1 MHIFLGFNTVS
12 ESEEGFIKAN
22 KAVEKYIE
30 NTYKAWED
38 AKESSN
44 KIIDNK
50 NAEITTAKVFWDTKM
65 KEKME
70 TVNHY

>member
-1 MHIFLGFNTVS
+1 MGFNNVS
-12 ESEEGFIKAN
+12 ESKDDFIKTN
-22 KAVEKYIE
+22 KVVERYIE
-30 NTYKAWED
+30 KTDRAWED

-44 KIIDNK
+44 KIIDKK
-50 NAEITTAKVFWDTKM
+50 NEEITSAKEFWDTKM